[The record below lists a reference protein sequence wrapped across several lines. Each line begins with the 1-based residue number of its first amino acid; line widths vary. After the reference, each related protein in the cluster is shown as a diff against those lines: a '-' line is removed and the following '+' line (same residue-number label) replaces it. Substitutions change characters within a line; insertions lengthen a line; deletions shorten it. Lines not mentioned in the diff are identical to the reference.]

1 MSDLYIRPA
10 RTDDVPVILQFVKD
24 LAEYEKAAH
33 EVKATEDMLH
43 ESLFGNR
50 PDAHALVAEHKAQP
64 VGFALYFYNFSTW
77 LGRPGL
83 YLEDIYVDP
92 GVRGLGIG
100 KAILA
105 RLASIAVE
113 RGCGR
118 FEWSVLDWNEPSIRF
133 YDSLGA
139 RAQKEW
145 VPYRLTGQA
154 LIALAETAE

>member
-1 MSDLYIRPA
+1 MNDVNIRPA
-10 RTDDVPVILQFVKD
+10 SMDDVPVILKFVKD
-24 LAEYEKAAH
+24 LAEYEKAAD
-33 EVKATEDMLH
+33 EVKATEEMLS
-43 ESLFGNR
+43 ESLFGNS
-50 PDAHALVAEHKAQP
+50 PDAHALVAEYRAQP
-64 VGFALYFYNFSTW
+64 VGFALYFFNFSTW

-92 GVRGLGIG
+92 QFRGLGIG
-100 KAILA
+100 KALLAKLA
-105 RLASIAVE
+105 RIAVE

-145 VPYRLTGQA
+145 VPYRL
-154 LIALAETAE
+154 AETAE